1 MKADTIHYVS
11 EEFVDRFVWGVGTT
25 VCGKDYDHIVEHT
38 SNIEYVTCKKCLKS
52 IEKNNR

>member
-1 MKADTIHYVS
+1 MKPSTIHYVS

-25 VCGKDYDHIVEHT
+25 VCGKDYDHIVEHS

-52 IEKNNR
+52 IKKNNP

>member
-52 IEKNNR
+52 IEKNNQ